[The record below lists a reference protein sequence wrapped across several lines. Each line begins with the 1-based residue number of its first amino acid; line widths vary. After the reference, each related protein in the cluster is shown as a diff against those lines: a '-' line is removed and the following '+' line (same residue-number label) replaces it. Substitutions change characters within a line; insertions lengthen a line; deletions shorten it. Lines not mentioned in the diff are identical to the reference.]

1 MKELCFFRLMSSEIL
16 QHQINISFKIFVYCR
31 DNVVKFAGGE
41 SKEEFGVIHI
51 AEWFAV
57 FWDSKEVR
65 RLHIM

>member
-1 MKELCFFRLMSSEIL
+1 MSNEFL
-16 QHQINISFKIFVYCR
+16 QQQIDITLRSSLIYRR